1 MSPLLPM
8 IPGGASQISGML
20 SVFYSTSD
28 DSWQYS
34 YGLMPIFLHAKN
46 DHASFKLITAQL
58 ISQGACRIV
67 DVSRAF
73 GVPEISLK
81 RSVKA
86 FREKGA
92 QAFFVNERRPRGA
105 TVMSPAIINQAQQL
119 LAQGQSR
126 REVATELKIGLD
138 TLKKAIH
145 SGRLQEAKP
154 EATPSAQASP
164 SPNAADSKSERS
176 AAAAECPM
184 GKACHREDER
194 VAAALGQ
201 LASASIRFDPARDLK
216 YGGVLCALPALEA
229 VGLFD
234 FLSQHFTLPNGYYD
248 VMHVVSTLAFMALL
262 RIKTNEQLRFED
274 PGELGRLLGLDRIP
288 EVKTMRLKIKAMC
301 TEEASRA
308 WMLQLAKRWIDDTPD
323 DLAGFFYVDGHVRL
337 YHGSRTELPR
347 RYVSREKL
355 CLRGITD
362 YWVNDALGQ
371 PFFVVSKTVNEGMNA
386 ALTGDII
393 PQLLKDVPILTAE
406 QEADPL
412 HPRLTMV
419 FDRESSGHS
428 LFKKLWKDHRVAC
441 MSYQKNVTD
450 KWQESEFKETKIEM
464 PSGDK
469 LSMKL
474 AERGTYIGSKKDGLW
489 VKEIRKLMDTGH
501 QTSVITTNYK
511 LGADKVAAQMF
522 SRWSQE
528 NYFGYAM
535 RHYNIDRLTD
545 YQLTEFPDPEK
556 LIINPDRRRLESD
569 IRSLNQKLSRKK
581 SEFASAEIKS
591 DEVSGKKSTVSAAVA
606 RKAGLR
612 EEVEALEKDLD
623 EMKKKRKITSR
634 SIAYKDLPKEHQFK
648 CLEPSRKMFTDT
660 IKMIAYRSETAIASI
675 LAEELGK
682 PDDAR
687 RLTCD
692 LLSGE
697 ADLLPDPD
705 TQCLHVILHGL
716 SNPQA
721 DAAVRVLLKTLNDT
735 DTLYPGTSWKLRYR
749 LVGDPAS

>member
-34 YGLMPIFLHAKN
+34 YGLMPIFLHAKD
-46 DHASFKLITAQL
+46 DHASFKLVTAQL

-81 RSVKA
+81 RSVKS

-92 QAFFVNERRPRGA
+92 HAFFSTERRPRGA
-105 TVMSPAIINQAQQL
+105 TVMTPAVITQAQQL
-119 LAQGQSR
+119 LDQGQSR
-126 REVATELKIGLD
+126 RDIATEFKIGLD

-154 EATPSAQASP
+154 KATPAFQASP

-176 AAAAECPM
+176 ATAAECPM

-201 LASASIRFDPARDLK
+201 LTSASIRFDPTRDLK

-234 FLSQHFTLPNGYYD
+234 FLSQHFTLPRGYYD
-248 VMHVVSTLAFMALL
+248 VMHVVTALAFMALL

-288 EVKTMRLKIKAMC
+288 EVKTFRLKIKAMC

-371 PFFVVSKTVNEGMNA
+371 SFFVVSKTVNEGMNA

-393 PQLLKDVPILTAE
+393 PQLLKDVPPLTDA
-406 QEADPL
+406 QLADPL

-419 FDRESSGHS
+419 FDRESSGHK
-428 LFKKLWKDHRVAC
+428 LFKKLWQDHRVAC
-441 MSYQKNVTD
+441 LSYQKNVTD
-450 KWQESEFKETKIEM
+450 KWQESEFQETKVEM

-469 LSMKL
+469 ITMKL
-474 AERGTYIGSKKDGLW
+474 AERGALIGSQQERLW

-545 YQLTEFPDPEK
+545 YQLTEFPDPSK
-556 LIINPDRRRLESD
+556 LIINPDRRRLESE
-569 IRSLNQKLSRKK
+569 IRSLRQKLSRKK

-591 DEVSGKKSTVSAAVA
+591 GEVSGKKSAANAAMA

-623 EMKKKRKITSR
+623 EMKEKRKTTAK

-648 CLEPSRKMFTDT
+648 CLEPSRKMFSDT

-675 LAEELGK
+675 LAEVLGK
-682 PDDAR
+682 SDDAR

-697 ADLLPDPD
+697 ADLLPDSD
-705 TQCLHVILHGL
+705 NQCLHVILHGL

-721 DAAVRVLLKTLNDT
+721 DAAVRALLKTLNDT

-749 LVGDPAS
+749 LVGDPVP

>member
-1 MSPLLPM
+1 M
-8 IPGGASQISGML
+8 IPGGASPINGML

-34 YGLMPIFLHAKN
+34 CGLIPLFVHAKN

-58 ISQGACRIV
+58 ICQGACRIV

-81 RSVKA
+81 RRVKA

-92 QAFFVNERRPRGA
+92 QAFFATERRVRGA
-105 TVMSPAIINQAQQL
+105 TVMSPAVIAQAQQL
-119 LAQGQSR
+119 LDQGQSR
-126 REVATELKIGLD
+126 RTIATELKIGLD

-154 EATPSAQASP
+154 AAPAPETAVAPA
-164 SPNAADSKSERS
+164 AADSKSERS

-194 VAAALGQ
+194 FAAALGQ
-201 LASASIRFDPARDLK
+201 LTSASIRFDPARDLK

-234 FLSQHFTLPNGYYD
+234 FLAQHFTLPRGYYD
-248 VMHVVSTLAFMALL
+248 VMHVVTALAFMALL

-301 TEEASRA
+301 TEEGSRA

-347 RYVSREKL
+347 RFVSREKL

-371 PFFVVSKTVNEGMNA
+371 PFFVVSKTINEGMNA
-386 ALTGDII
+386 ALTSAII
-393 PQLLKDVPILTAE
+393 PQLLKDVPTLTAA
-406 QEADPL
+406 QLADPL
-412 HPRLTMV
+412 HPRLTVV
-419 FDRESSGHS
+419 FDRESSGHN

-450 KWQESEFKETKIEM
+450 KWPEIEFQETKVDM
-464 PSGDK
+464 PSGEK
-469 LSMKL
+469 ITMKL
-474 AERGTYIGSKKDGLW
+474 AERGTLIGSKQEILW

-501 QTSVITTNYK
+501 QTSVITTNYQ
-511 LGADKVAAQMF
+511 LGAAKVAAQMF

-535 RHYNIDRLTD
+535 RHYNIDRLMD
-545 YQLTEFPDPEK
+545 YQLAEFPDPDK
-556 LIINPDRRRLESD
+556 LIINPERRSLESS
-569 IRSLNQKLSRKK
+569 IRSLRQKLSRKK
-581 SEFASAEIKS
+581 AEFGSAEIKS
-591 DEVSGKKSTVSAAVA
+591 GEVSGKKSAASAAVA

-623 EMKKKRKITSR
+623 EMKERRKTTGK
-634 SIAYKDLPKEHQFK
+634 SIAYRDMPKEHQFK
-648 CLEPSRKMFTDT
+648 CLEPSRKMFSDT
-660 IKMIAYRSETAIASI
+660 IKMISYRSETAIASI

-682 PDDAR
+682 SDDAR

-697 ADLLPDPD
+697 ADLLPDPA
-705 TQCLHVILHGL
+705 TQSLHVILHRL

-721 DAAVRVLLKTLNDT
+721 DAAIRELLKTLNDT
-735 DTLYPGTSWKLRYR
+735 DTLYPGTTWKLRYR
-749 LVGDPAS
+749 LVGDPAP